1 MSLFQVLVVDED
13 PKFTSGVASV
23 LQRASRETGRAKGL
37 VVLRA
42 TDIRRAFEVL
52 NRDPVRMVF
61 ISGELKGQDPVL
73 LAEQFVQGYGHL
85 PQFVFGRSETDA
97 RKMLFLQKGIQRY
110 FRRPVTRSE
119 AMIMFEVIAAYA
131 SDVEKNPALIKTASG
146 PPPEL
151 PPSTVISPTGAD
163 TLHDKSGSGPL
174 QGKPG
179 SASNSASSS
188 GTGSGPVQTL
198 TAADLAALSG
208 ASGTFK
214 AGSSKH
220 DNLGSG
226 SVVLPLNKGNDL
238 PDPDHS
244 GNLMA
249 NEAIAGLMGEFGEP
263 DLEVLISMDSTILEA
278 PENPEALEELSNLD
292 ERLAPALETVGQTI
306 VDILGVQNPS
316 QLQVRTDDRL
326 IVIQINDNARSI
338 ALTRDMAASPRSVVK
353 ALEARVSEHTNS

>member
-61 ISGELKGQDPVL
+61 ISGELQGQEPL
-73 LAEQFVQGYGHL
+73 LLVEQFVQGYGHL
-85 PQFVFGRSETDA
+85 PQYVFGRAETDM
-97 RKMLFLQKGIQRY
+97 RKMQFLQKGIQRY

-131 SDVEKNPALIKTASG
+131 AEVEKNPALIKTPTG

-151 PPSTVISPTGAD
+151 PPSTVISP
-163 TLHDKSGSGPL
+163 GSGPL
-174 QGKPG
+174 QERPGSGPLQNKPG
-179 SASNSASSS
+179 SGPLQNKP
-188 GTGSGPVQTL
+188 GSGPAQSL
-198 TAADLAALSG
+198 SAADQALLSG
-208 ASGTFK
+208 ASGIFK
-214 AGSSKH
+214 AGSSQQ
-220 DNLGSG
+220 DNFGSG
-226 SVVLPLNKGNDL
+226 SVVIPFGKGNDL

-263 DLEVLISMDSTILEA
+263 DLDVLISMDSTILEA
-278 PENPEALEELSNLD
+278 PENPQALEELSTLD
-292 ERLAPALETVGQTI
+292 EKLGPALETVGQTI

-316 QLQVRTDDRL
+316 QIQLRTPDRL
-326 IVIQINDNARSI
+326 IVIQINVGARSI
-338 ALTRDMAASPRSVVK
+338 AITRDMAASPRSVVK
-353 ALEARVSEHTNS
+353 ALETRLSEHTNS